1 MVVQQH
7 ILNWLYSVLT
17 SEYHDVNRTYN
28 DVAQA
33 LSLYPS
39 LSPRTDVHTFPNGVS
54 ALLLHLSG
62 TIPVVFRGTT
72 YRFPI
77 SLWVPHAYPR
87 EAPLVYVTPTE
98 NMVVRPGQHVD
109 PQGQVYHPYLV
120 GWAGFWDKSTI
131 LDFLAILRDVFA
143 KEPPVIA
150 KQQQPGPA
158 PAQQPT
164 ATPPPVPPL
173 PPDMARPA
181 STAQTHVQTPAP
193 AEQRPPPPPPKGDD
207 PPIHRPSPVPL
218 LSRSVAPPVP
228 PYGAQDHRPLSQV
241 GTPEAAAM
249 QPPPSNRASRYD
261 SAPPLPPQS
270 DYASN
275 RTSQAGPP
283 PPTHPPY
290 RHPQFPPGQL
300 QRQTTPAAAVQVRE
314 SFPPADPRHASS
326 PPPQHA
332 VQGAPP
338 PGQSHLGWQQ
348 QQPHPS
354 RQYGDYQQTWPPQ
367 QQHHPHSAAGVP
379 PSPQP
384 MAAPRGPPQQPAQ
397 KPPPPPDLMDEPL
410 VLSIPSPSNVPAPP
424 IPPNPEKDALMHQLA
439 QTLHAMRQRARAQ
452 DEASLQGLQAQ
463 RTAMLAALGQV
474 QAETSQLSQ
483 LSALLTSNA
492 GILRDALHRADA
504 AVADAQSHRIK
515 PPDVDELLVAP
526 TVVANQLYDLV
537 AEERALAD
545 AIFVLGRAVERGRVS
560 PTVFAKTTR
569 SLAREWYL
577 KKALVRKIGR
587 GMGLI
592 QQ

>member
-17 SEYHDVNRTYN
+17 SEYHDVNRTYD

-120 GWAGFWDKSTI
+120 GWAGFWDKSAI

-150 KQQQPGPA
+150 KQQQQQQQQGPA
-158 PAQQPT
+158 PAQLPT
-164 ATPPPVPPL
+164 ATPPPNL
-173 PPDMARPA
+173 ARPA
-181 STAQTHVQTPAP
+181 SAAHTHVQTPAP

-207 PPIHRPSPVPL
+207 PPIHRPSPVPPQ
-218 LSRSVAPPVP
+218 SRSVAPPVP
-228 PYGAQDHRPLSQV
+228 PYGAQGHHPVSQAV
-241 GTPEAAAM
+241 APEATAM
-249 QPPPSNRASRYD
+249 RTPASNRASRYD
-261 SAPPLPPQS
+261 SAPPLPPQPH
-270 DYASN
+270 YAGSQ
-275 RTSQAGPP
+275 TSQAGPP
-283 PPTHPPY
+283 PPVHPPY
-290 RHPQFPPGQL
+290 HHPQSPPGHL
-300 QRQTTPAAAVQVRE
+300 QRQTTPAAAAAQGRE
-314 SFPPADPRHASS
+314 SFSPGHASF

-332 VQGAPP
+332 SQGAPP
-338 PGQSHLGWQQ
+338 PTQPQVGWQQ
-348 QQPHPS
+348 QQQQQQPPPS
-354 RQYGDYQQTWPPQ
+354 QQYDRYQQTGPLQ
-367 QQHHPHSAAGVP
+367 QQRHPHPPPAAGGPP
-379 PSPQP
+379 PSQP
-384 MAAPRGPPQQPAQ
+384 MAAPPAPPQQPAQ

-410 VLSIPSPSNVPAPP
+410 
-424 IPPNPEKDALMHQLA
+424 
-439 QTLHAMRQRARAQ
+439 
-452 DEASLQGLQAQ
+452 
-463 RTAMLAALGQV
+463 
-474 QAETSQLSQ
+474 
-483 LSALLTSNA
+483 
-492 GILRDALHRADA
+492 
-504 AVADAQSHRIK
+504 
-515 PPDVDELLVAP
+515 
-526 TVVANQLYDLV
+526 
-537 AEERALAD
+537 RALAD
-545 AIFVLGRAVERGRVS
+545 AVFVLGRAVERGRVS
-560 PTVFAKTTR
+560 PAVFAKTTR